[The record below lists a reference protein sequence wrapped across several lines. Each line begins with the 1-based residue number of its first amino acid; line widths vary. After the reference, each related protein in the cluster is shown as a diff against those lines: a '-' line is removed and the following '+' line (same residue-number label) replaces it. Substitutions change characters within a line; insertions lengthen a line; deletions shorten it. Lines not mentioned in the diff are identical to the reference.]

1 MTYQIQFSG
10 LQQLL
15 SLDGVLLDMDSDR
28 EDGMGARGLGI
39 EQRGGRL
46 SLGTALI
53 QDRVDLIFGVDLQLL
68 QSVDNYRP
76 LHISHTVSHTCTVV
90 SSTAHIPPCCAC
102 ANTEE
107 MYECFASFG

>member
-68 QSVDNYRP
+68 QPVDN
-76 LHISHTVSHTCTVV
+76 H
-90 SSTAHIPPCCAC
+90 
-102 ANTEE
+102 
-107 MYECFASFG
+107 